1 MTGVTTV
8 RQLQIGT
15 VGHAGMVGIT
25 TILDEDDMSS
35 DSATALATQQSIKA
49 YVDTEVG
56 NVSTS
61 TVSVGSTD
69 ANSNHFISFVVDNN
83 ASPAQDNLRTD
94 AGLTYNPSSNLLTVS
109 NLSMA
114 GVAVTAILDED
125 NMASDRADALATQQ
139 SIKAYVDA
147 VDLTTTLGADSG
159 SGSVATSQTLTI
171 SGTANETTTSVSGQ
185 TITIGLPNTV
195 NITTELDVP
204 TIEVTDIQARDGTAA
219 ITITNSTG
227 AVSVANS
234 LTVSGDLF
242 VNGTTTEV
250 NTTQMTVE
258 DTLIELQVVA
268 GAALT
273 ADTNKDVGMI
283 FNYYADSLA
292 KKAAVY
298 FDDSSTRIGFGKSV
312 SESSG
317 VISVAS
323 DQWATIEVGGL
334 TLSDSVGVG
343 TAVITVSGS
352 DRVLQNVL
360 VDCGSF

>member
-35 DSATALATQQSIKA
+35 DSATCDSTIHQG

-83 ASPAQDNLRTD
+83 ALQQENLRTD

-204 TIEVTDIQARDGTAA
+204 TIEVTDIQPQRCTWPSQSPIPRCFGP
-219 ITITNSTG
+219 
-227 AVSVANS
+227 
-234 LTVSGDLF
+234 
-242 VNGTTTEV
+242 
-250 NTTQMTVE
+250 
-258 DTLIELQVVA
+258 TL
-268 GAALT
+268 
-273 ADTNKDVGMI
+273 
-283 FNYYADSLA
+283 
-292 KKAAVY
+292 
-298 FDDSSTRIGFGKSV
+298 
-312 SESSG
+312 
-317 VISVAS
+317 
-323 DQWATIEVGGL
+323 
-334 TLSDSVGVG
+334 
-343 TAVITVSGS
+343 
-352 DRVLQNVL
+352 
-360 VDCGSF
+360 